1 VVEGADAWVG
11 DASTDGASTGEASK
25 GGADRLAGDGL
36 AHLQAAARELI
47 KAARAVLDV
56 AEELVDDPAT
66 VGTVAEA
73 VGAVVHTAAQVGRRA
88 VGQVMGDDGATD
100 PDGDDAATGR
110 RGGPTSGVERIRI
123 G

>member
-1 VVEGADAWVG
+1 MSAPVRDSCHVVEGADAVAG
-11 DASTDGASTGEASK
+11 DAASDGI
-25 GGADRLAGDGL
+25 

-66 VGTVAEA
+66 VGSVAEA
-73 VGAVVHTAAQVGRRA
+73 VGAVVHSAAQAGRRA
-88 VGQVMGDDGATD
+88 VGQVMGDGPDDERTEGEGGRSRRDGS
-100 PDGDDAATGR
+100 
-110 RGGPTSGVERIRI
+110 GPGVERITI

>member
-1 VVEGADAWVG
+1 VVEGADAWTG
-11 DASTDGASTGEASK
+11 DASTGDAPT

-73 VGAVVHTAAQVGRRA
+73 VGAVVHTAAQAGRRA

-100 PDGDDAATGR
+100 PDDEDAAAGR
-110 RGGPTSGVERIRI
+110 RGGASSGVERIRI